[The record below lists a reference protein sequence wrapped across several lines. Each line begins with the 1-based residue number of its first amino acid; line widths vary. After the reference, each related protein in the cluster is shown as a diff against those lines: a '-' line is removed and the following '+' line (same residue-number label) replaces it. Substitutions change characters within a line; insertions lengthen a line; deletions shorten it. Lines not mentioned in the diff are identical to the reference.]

1 MDQSFGPHPYYPPT
15 ASIPSYRANETPLP
29 RVLIIFAA
37 MVGGVTGL
45 AYWQTS
51 RLRLRALDK
60 WAAMW
65 FALCYF
71 LLHRAAIP
79 QQQTLFAQLWK
90 EYALS
95 DSRYLTLDVF
105 TVCIEFITV
114 FVWGPLSWLT
124 LFAILRDSPFR
135 HVGQVIVCTAHL
147 FGVALYYGT
156 NWGDY
161 RASGVS
167 YSRPEVLYYWVYYA
181 GFNAP
186 WVVVPVV
193 LLLDSSKDIAKAFR
207 ALHQQQSTHKTQ

>member
-1 MDQSFGPHPYYPPT
+1 
-15 ASIPSYRANETPLP
+15 
-29 RVLIIFAA
+29 
-37 MVGGVTGL
+37 MVGAVTGL

-51 RLRLRALDK
+51 RLPLRALDK

-193 LLLDSSKDIAKAFR
+193 LILDSSKNIAKAFR
-207 ALHQQQSTHKTQ
+207 ALHEQQSTHKTQ